1 MKTNRLLRWLFQR
14 GKPKTVSPAMSAY
27 LLMERRRATIEP
39 EMDISEQPTLIL
51 GRVDPAAPTVA
62 VPAEPHW
69 FYADETTAVPSGKV
83 DQYATRAME
92 VVLK

>member
-14 GKPKTVSPAMSAY
+14 SKPTTVSPAMSAY

-39 EMDISEQPTLIL
+39 EMHISEQPTEPLP
-51 GRVDPAAPTVA
+51 RVDHAARTVA

-69 FYADETTAVPSGKV
+69 FYADETTAFPSGMV
-83 DQYATRAME
+83 DQYATKAME
-92 VVLK
+92 AVLK